1 MASLQAV
8 IWQILRDKSDAK
20 LEVATL
26 PQFKHGA
33 TPEVAISMIPTASQ
47 GFFGM
52 LMQII
57 ILVFWAGRCSN
68 RYIGWATVK
77 FLFVLFLFNF
87 IFIHRCYVLPI
98 SVNKDVWWEFW
109 HTWKSSHF
117 HSNWHVCSSHCHSR
131 LWHGKGESH
140 FSSADSSWEGENV
153 GNEAAQCYI

>member
-77 FLFVLFLFNF
+77 FLFVLFLFNV
-87 IFIHRCYVLPI
+87 IFIHICYVLPI
-98 SVNKDVWWEFW
+98 SVNKDVYSQTAQREILNFISYDGWP
-109 HTWKSSHF
+109 
-117 HSNWHVCSSHCHSR
+117 HSAKAETRLTNCLGSLTPAWVASR
-131 LWHGKGESH
+131 QHRRNQTASGW
-140 FSSADSSWEGENV
+140 
-153 GNEAAQCYI
+153 Q